1 MMTTLLLAFMLGIAL
16 AEDSAMTDVG
26 ARAANVAM
34 AQLGVEMNDPDLLAM
49 TDASYSM
56 IEGKTTEAAID
67 GVSEA
72 TGCTIGKANLLIIH
86 RSKFNPL
93 WFFFFD
99 KESGEA
105 VFLQVREEAAT
116 SSAEDLEAMSDEEVF
131 SIISKE
137 QISADY
143 MLENAEEWN
152 QKFDEKVFGGN
163 EFSLTTIA
171 NIWAHPEVSYDFLQ
185 AACLHNHLCPGV
197 SSGYFILNY
206 VEKKLPITDP
216 VNQSYKVIACP
227 VWCKEDAFQAIWDAT
242 PGKGG
247 LFVKG
252 LTGENRAALPDYAKD
267 AAGIYIR
274 WDSSTSTGDGLVVG
288 SNSSKVKELY
298 GIEACEG
305 PWCWWTSRL
314 ESDLAYMEYQ
324 GQPEIACSTIM
335 EFEVDQNNLTQLQ
348 EAGVN
353 PYVHLGI
360 VA

>member
-1 MMTTLLLAFMLGIAL
+1 MKPNRYLMMITLILALAPGLTL
-16 AEDSAMTDVG
+16 AEDAVMKELGAKAAIEAM
-26 ARAANVAM
+26 N
-34 AQLGVEMNDPDLLAM
+34 QLGFEKGDDNVLAM
-49 TDASYSM
+49 TDASYAM
-56 IEGKTTEAAID
+56 IDGQTTEAAVD

-72 TGCTIGKANLLIIH
+72 SGCTIGKANLLIIH
-86 RSKFNPL
+86 RSKFSPL
-93 WFFFFD
+93 WFFFYD
-99 KESGEA
+99 KESDEA
-105 VFLQVREEAAT
+105 VFLQVDENA
-116 SSAEDLEAMSDEEVF
+116 DLSGDDVF
-131 SIISKE
+131 SVNSKE
-137 QISADY
+137 MIDADY

-152 QKFDEKVFGGN
+152 QKFDDKVFGGN

-171 NIWAHPEVSYDFLQ
+171 NIWAHPKVTYDFLQ

-206 VEKKLPITDP
+206 VEKELPITDP
-216 VNQSYKVIACP
+216 TNQTYKVISCP
-227 VWCKEDAFQAIWDAT
+227 VSCKEDAFQAIWDAT
-242 PGKGG
+242 PGKRGMY
-247 LFVKG
+247 VKG

-267 AAGIYIR
+267 AAGLYIR
-274 WDSSTSTGDGLVVG
+274 WDSSTNTGDGLVVG
-288 SNSSKVKELY
+288 SNSTKIKELY

-324 GQPEIACSTIM
+324 DQPEIACSTIM
-335 EFEVDQNNLTQLQ
+335 EFEVDQDDLTLLQ